1 LKTIKQQY
9 TKKDVRAENLDIRD
23 MFDHFK
29 TLLNSPNNQRPEN
42 TEENSDFILDEDL
55 DSDFTEAE
63 IKAAIFHQ
71 KIIKAAA

>member
-1 LKTIKQQY
+1 
-9 TKKDVRAENLDIRD
+9 

-29 TLLNSPNNQRPEN
+29 TLLNSQNNQRPEN